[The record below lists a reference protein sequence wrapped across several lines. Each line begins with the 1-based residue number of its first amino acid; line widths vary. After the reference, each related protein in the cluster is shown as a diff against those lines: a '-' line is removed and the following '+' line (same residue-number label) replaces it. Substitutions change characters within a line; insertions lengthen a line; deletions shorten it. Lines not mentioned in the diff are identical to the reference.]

1 MKRFRFFVLALLVLG
16 MIGGASADT
25 SLGSPDRV
33 LDSVEAYN
41 AETGNDEN
49 NINTMSLNGDK
60 LFQTN
65 DGDYFYVYDYTKN
78 GGTSSEILNAQKI
91 DADGTGDNFHWS
103 VLPYDGSWYIYSFD
117 SSEMYEYT
125 FDDSTN
131 SLTKVGLAK
140 DFSSEFTRS
149 QGSTI
154 CENDHMYFRGDDAS
168 DGSLDLYRVDPSNSF
183 SVTNLGDYS
192 YQDGLTCLP
201 NGNLLV
207 GASGTDLK
215 EIYPSN
221 QSVVETYTTSGLATR
236 DRGIHLDKENG
247 DLILN
252 GEYDGD
258 GIDEALVWEKQ
269 FIFNQIP
276 QFNSSSINP
285 DPPLIGDTA
294 DFSYTASDPDGSI
307 SSVELVLKDDG
318 TQVFTGSKSS
328 ATGTF
333 SPPDKLTQGDIIAEF
348 TATDDAGAT
357 TKKTLTRTLTDTKP
371 VVNVS
376 QPSGTSFDYDQSIR
390 VNTKDDGD
398 NKANEQLSCSLELDG
413 SQIDQR
419 TVTEG
424 DSYTVNTRSDLG
436 SHSVNV
442 TCTEQDDQ
450 QSDSGSTS
458 FTVENFKFQSLSG
471 ASSGKETTQ
480 QSFTGGFKAGDMVNN
495 VSFDLVYDS
504 QVRDQETVNVSGV
517 TDSSQGFSHVL
528 NLAQTDGV
536 NRDYNVTAEVDYDN
550 LNSGT
555 STDNVDS
562 STNTQT
568 VNQAFSYNKSVLE
581 DGLTQLEAS
590 TLDFE
595 AQVNKDVNNDRADL
609 SAESTLQ
616 QTGETRTLEQNGLN
630 FTGIFDTDLINSTT
644 TTTNLDTT
652 VTVSFNGETRNFTN
666 TDTLTLEK
674 IQLSKSSSTGP
685 KTLQFETR
693 DEINNSLLDANV
705 EAGITVNN
713 PDQPDKTRFFGFDFT
728 KDKKHE
734 LFLSPSDA
742 TVTANVFEERSIAY
756 ENLDAGFPGRRHYLT
771 DTTLD
776 NETTNINLY
785 LLEQTKGQTVRLE
798 LTNSDLQGLSN
809 HLIRVERAFPDQ
821 NETRTVQL
829 AKTGTEGFASS
840 FLQLQ
845 ERYIFTVFD
854 ENGDLV
860 DQVGPET
867 VTTSDKRI
875 QVNDNIDPSLANV
888 LNEVQFTDIQRGNQ
902 SLSVSYVSETQRLNN
917 LFLKISSDGLFETK
931 TLDVDSS
938 EQPQG
943 QLEVNDFNASEQKVF
958 FELIGTFG
966 ETNLTLESGT
976 FGQES
981 NDFGNAG
988 IFVSFLMFTA
998 LTLSGLFRP
1007 SAAIGLGVISIFVMS
1022 FTGFLAVGQ
1031 QALISI
1037 AALAAVLIWRM
1048 SSQ

>member
-1 MKRFRFFVLALLVLG
+1 MNFRRVLVLG
-16 MIGGASADT
+16 LILVGTMGGASAD
-25 SLGSPDRV
+25 PDRIF
-33 LDSVEAYN
+33 
-41 AETGNDEN
+41 ND
-49 NINTMSLNGDK
+49 
-60 LFQTN
+60 
-65 DGDYFYVYDYTKN
+65 DGGRYA
-78 GGTSSEILNAQKI
+78 S
-91 DADGTGDNFHWS
+91 AD
-103 VLPYDGSWYIYSFD
+103 YSFTVETSDEVILTDYRWYPGGFEGSVKVEVVYNSNVVASKRID
-117 SSEMYEYT
+117 SYPIGTTVNLSFSESDY
-125 FDDSTN
+125 STIPSGDFKVN
-131 SLTKVGLAK
+131 WINIDNVKDQRREQSVSFSGSFVSLTSQTIPENQFGNGKPVL
-140 DFSSEFTRS
+140 EFKNNF
-149 QGSTI
+149 
-154 CENDHMYFRGDDAS
+154 NDP
-168 DGSLDLYRVDPSNSF
+168 PS
-183 SVTNLGDYS
+183 
-192 YQDGLTCLP
+192 
-201 NGNLLV
+201 
-207 GASGTDLK
+207 
-215 EIYPSN
+215 
-221 QSVVETYTTSGLATR
+221 
-236 DRGIHLDKENG
+236 
-247 DLILN
+247 
-252 GEYDGD
+252 
-258 GIDEALVWEKQ
+258 
-269 FIFNQIP
+269 
-276 QFNSSSINP
+276 FNSVSASP
-285 DPPLIGDTA
+285 SPLLIGETA
-294 DFSYTASDPDGSI
+294 DFNYSASDPDGSI
-307 SSVELVLKDDG
+307 SSVDLVLKDDG
-318 TQVFTGSKSS
+318 STVFTGSKST

-333 SPPDKLTQGDIIAEF
+333 SPPDTLTEGDITATF
-348 TATDDAGAT
+348 TATDNKGAT
-357 TKKTLTRTLTDTKP
+357 TTKTLTRTLTDTKP
-371 VVNVS
+371 IVNIS
-376 QPSGTSFDYDQSIR
+376 QPSGTVFDYDQNIN
-390 VNTKDDGD
+390 VDTQIDGD
-398 NKANEQLSCSLELDG
+398 NKANEQLSCVLELD
-413 SQIDQR
+413 SNQVDQR
-419 TVTEG
+419 SVTEG
-424 DSYTVNTRSDLG
+424 DNYTVNERADLG
-436 SHSVNV
+436 SHNANV

-450 QSDSGSTS
+450 QIDSGSTS
-458 FTVENFKFQSLSG
+458 LTVENFQFQSLSG
-471 ASSGKETTQ
+471 ASTGKETTE
-480 QSFTGGFKAGDMVNN
+480 QSFTAGFKAGDMVNN
-495 VSFDLVYDS
+495 VSFDLVYDGE
-504 QVRDQETVNVSGV
+504 VRDQATVNVSGV

-536 NRDYNVTAEVDYDN
+536 NRDYNVSASVDYDN

-562 STNTQT
+562 STNSQT
-568 VNQAFSYNKSVLE
+568 VNQAFSYDNSVFE

-595 AQVNKDVNNDRADL
+595 AQVNKQVTNDRASL
-609 SAESTLQ
+609 SASSTLQ
-616 QTGETRTLEQNGLN
+616 QTGETSTLEQNGLN
-630 FTGIFDTDLINSTT
+630 FTGIFDTDLINSTS

-652 VTVSFNGETRNFTN
+652 VTVSFNGESRTFTN

-705 EAGITVNN
+705 EAGITVSN
-713 PDQPDKTRFFGFDFT
+713 PDQPEKTRFFGFDFS
-728 KDKKHE
+728 KDKTHE

-742 TVTANVFEERSIAY
+742 TITANVFDKRSIAY

-771 DTTLD
+771 DTKLD

-829 AKTGTEGFASS
+829 AKTGTEGFAST

-860 DQVGPET
+860 DQIGPET
-867 VTTSDKRI
+867 VTTTDKRI
-875 QVNDNIDPSLANV
+875 QVNDEIDPSLANV
-888 LNEVQFTDIQRGNQ
+888 LNQVQFTDIQRGNQ

-943 QLEVNDFNASEQKVF
+943 QLEVTDFNASEQRVF

-966 ETNLTLESGT
+966 ETNLTLESGS
-976 FGQES
+976 FGQRT
-981 NDFGNAG
+981 NTYGNAG
-988 IFVSFLMFTA
+988 LFVSFLMFTA

>member
-1 MKRFRFFVLALLVLG
+1 MKTWRFSVLALLLVGLV
-16 MIGGASADT
+16 GGASA
-25 SLGSPDRV
+25 LPQ
-33 LDSVEAYN
+33 AYDGF
-41 AETGNDEN
+41 E
-49 NINTMSLNGDK
+49 
-60 LFQTN
+60 
-65 DGDYFYVYDYTKN
+65 DGDYTSDPSWNKQGSGQVIVQQSQKISGSDALEIDTSSSDSSSGIEYERSGGGGISAGDTYKISFYADDKEALVYGFSNTQGFNYGTSNSVYLYAGFPDINLNSFDPNGDFT
-78 GGTSSEILNAQKI
+78 GGTGFTY
-91 DADGTGDNFHWS
+91 DADEWYTAELTFFPSQNKVEFLLFDDADSQVFSTNFT
-103 VLPYDGSWYIYSFD
+103 D
-117 SSEMYEYT
+117 SSQ
-125 FDDSTN
+125 
-131 SLTKVGLAK
+131 
-140 DFSSEFTRS
+140 DFSSFEYVYVFQRVQNDAFRS
-149 QGSTI
+149 FVDDVSYSTK
-154 CENDHMYFRGDDAS
+154 EQNDA
-168 DGSLDLYRVDPSNSF
+168 
-183 SVTNLGDYS
+183 
-192 YQDGLTCLP
+192 
-201 NGNLLV
+201 
-207 GASGTDLK
+207 
-215 EIYPSN
+215 
-221 QSVVETYTTSGLATR
+221 
-236 DRGIHLDKENG
+236 
-247 DLILN
+247 
-252 GEYDGD
+252 
-258 GIDEALVWEKQ
+258 
-269 FIFNQIP
+269 P
-276 QFNSSSINP
+276 QFSSTSVSP
-285 DPPLIGDTA
+285 DPPLIGETA
-294 DFSYTASDPDGSI
+294 DFSYDASDTDGSI
-307 SSVELVLKDDG
+307 QSVELVLKDDG
-318 TQVFTGSKSS
+318 STVFSGSKSS

-333 SPPDKLTQGDIIAEF
+333 SPSVSLTQGDLTAEF
-348 TATDDAGAT
+348 TATDNNGAT
-357 TKKTLTRTLTDTKP
+357 TTKTLTRTLTDTKP

-390 VNTKDDGD
+390 IETKVDDSKPG
-398 NKANEQLSCSLELDG
+398 EELSCTLELDG
-413 SQIDQR
+413 NQIDER

-436 SHSVNV
+436 SHNVDV

-480 QSFTGGFKAGDMVNN
+480 QSFNAGFKAGDMVNN
-495 VSFDLVYDS
+495 VSFDLVYNS
-504 QVRDQETVNVSGV
+504 QIRDRSTVNVSGV

-536 NRDYNVTAEVDYDN
+536 NRDYNVSAEVNYDN

-555 STDNVDS
+555 SKDNVDS
-562 STNTQT
+562 STNSQT
-568 VNQAFSYNKSVLE
+568 VNQAFSYNKSVFE

-630 FTGIFDTDLINSTT
+630 FTGLIDTDLINSTST
-644 TTTNLDTT
+644 TTDLDTT
-652 VTVSFNGETRNFTN
+652 VTVSLNGQTRTLTN

-674 IQLSKSSSTGP
+674 IQLTKSSSTGP

-693 DEINNSLLDANV
+693 DEINNSLVDANV

-713 PDQPDKTRFFGFDFT
+713 PDQPGLTRFFGFDFS

-734 LFLSPSDA
+734 LYLAPSDA
-742 TVTANVFEERSIAY
+742 TVTANVFDKRSIAY

-829 AKTGTEGFASS
+829 AKTGTEGFAST

-875 QVNDNIDPSLANV
+875 QVNDGIDPSLANV
-888 LNEVQFTDIQRGNQ
+888 LNEVQFTDIRRENQ

-931 TLDVDSS
+931 TLDLDSS

-943 QLEVNDFNASEQKVF
+943 QLEVTQFNATDQRVF

>member
-1 MKRFRFFVLALLVLG
+1 MNWGRILVLGLILVG
-16 MIGGASADT
+16 MIGGGSAQLRDFDGFEDGDFTNDPSWTAGKFLDSGQLTVQQSVVAEGNKALEINGNNQDITFERTGDQAEISQGDIYKYYFRTNKSASFRYWALTSDGNPLSTGGDKGVELRHISKDIEITTEDAAGNQVQTVNFGSYQINKWYEFEVEFRPKDNKIDVRQYDLSGNLLDSITVDSAGST
-25 SLGSPDRV
+25 SLGGMT
-33 LDSVEAYN
+33 LA
-41 AETGNDEN
+41 
-49 NINTMSLNGDK
+49 
-60 LFQTN
+60 
-65 DGDYFYVYDYTKN
+65 DYS
-78 GGTSSEILNAQKI
+78 G
-91 DADGTGDNFHWS
+91 
-103 VLPYDGSWYIYSFD
+103 YSFWD
-117 SSEMYEYT
+117 EVS
-125 FDDSTN
+125 
-131 SLTKVGLAK
+131 
-140 DFSSEFTRS
+140 FT
-149 QGSTI
+149 GKPP
-154 CENDHMYFRGDDAS
+154 NKP
-168 DGSLDLYRVDPSNSF
+168 PSF
-183 SVTNLGDYS
+183 GFTSVS
-192 YQDGLTCLP
+192 
-201 NGNLLV
+201 
-207 GASGTDLK
+207 
-215 EIYPSN
+215 
-221 QSVVETYTTSGLATR
+221 
-236 DRGIHLDKENG
+236 
-247 DLILN
+247 
-252 GEYDGD
+252 
-258 GIDEALVWEKQ
+258 
-269 FIFNQIP
+269 
-276 QFNSSSINP
+276 P
-285 DPPLIGDTA
+285 DPPLIGETA

-307 SSVELVLKDDG
+307 QSVDLVLKDDG
-318 TQVFTGSKSS
+318 STVFTGSKSS
-328 ATGTF
+328 SSGTF
-333 SPPDKLTQGDIIAEF
+333 SPSVDLTEGDIKATF
-348 TATDDAGAT
+348 TATDNNGAT
-357 TKKTLTRTLTDTKP
+357 TTKTLTRTLTDTKP
-371 VVNVS
+371 VVNIS
-376 QPSGTSFDYDQSIR
+376 QPSGTVFDYGQTINVDTQI
-390 VNTKDDGD
+390 DGD
-398 NKANEQLSCSLELDG
+398 SNPNEELSCVLDLDN

-419 TVTEG
+419 TVNEG

-436 SHSVNV
+436 SHNVDV
-442 TCTEQDDQ
+442 TCTETDDQ
-450 QSDSGSTS
+450 QSDTGSTS

-480 QSFTGGFKAGDMVNN
+480 QSFNAGFKAGDMVNN

-504 QVRDQETVNVSGV
+504 QIRDQSTVNVSGV
-517 TDSSQGFSHVL
+517 TDSSQGFSHFL

-536 NRDYNVTAEVDYDN
+536 NRDYNVSAEVNYDN

-555 STDNVDS
+555 SKDNVDS

-568 VNQAFSYNKSVLE
+568 VNQAFSYKDSVFE

-609 SAESTLQ
+609 SASSTLQ
-616 QTGETRTLEQNGLN
+616 QTGRTRTLEQNGLN
-630 FTGIFDTDLINSTT
+630 FTGIFDTDLINSTST
-644 TTTNLDTT
+644 TTDLDTT
-652 VTVSFNGETRNFTN
+652 VTLSFNGQTRTLTN
-666 TDTLTLEK
+666 TDKLTLEK

-685 KTLQFETR
+685 KT
-693 DEINNSLLDANV
+693 
-705 EAGITVNN
+705 
-713 PDQPDKTRFFGFDFT
+713 
-728 KDKKHE
+728 H
-734 LFLSPSDA
+734 
-742 TVTANVFEERSIAY
+742 
-756 ENLDAGFPGRRHYLT
+756 
-771 DTTLD
+771 TTLD

-829 AKTGTEGFASS
+829 AKTGTEGFAST

-854 ENGDLV
+854 ENGELV

-867 VTTSDKRI
+867 VTTTDKRI
-875 QVNDNIDPSLANV
+875 QVNDGIDPSLANV
-888 LNEVQFTDIQRGNQ
+888 LNEVQFTDIQRQNQ

-943 QLEVNDFNASEQKVF
+943 QLKVTQFNATDQRVF

>member
-1 MKRFRFFVLALLVLG
+1 MNKAGRVLVLG
-16 MIGGASADT
+16 VLILGMVGSVSAGSG
-25 SLGSPDRV
+25 SLNFDRDV
-33 LDSVEAYN
+33 DFTQVCS
-41 AETGNDEN
+41 GC
-49 NINTMSLNGDK
+49 NINGVEPTP
-60 LFQTN
+60 N
-65 DGDYFYVYDYTKN
+65 DWYAV
-78 GGTSSEILNAQKI
+78 
-91 DADGTGDNFHWS
+91 DN
-103 VLPYDGSWYIYSFD
+103 
-117 SSEMYEYT
+117 
-125 FDDSTN
+125 
-131 SLTKVGLAK
+131 
-140 DFSSEFTRS
+140 
-149 QGSTI
+149 
-154 CENDHMYFRGDDAS
+154 
-168 DGSLDLYRVDPSNSF
+168 
-183 SVTNLGDYS
+183 
-192 YQDGLTCLP
+192 
-201 NGNLLV
+201 
-207 GASGTDLK
+207 SGTAYEL
-215 EIYPSN
+215 S
-221 QSVVETYTTSGLATR
+221 QSGTNPETYTTKTQYSIVSEAEGLTYTDFNSHFYLTTTSGNV
-236 DRGIHLDKENG
+236 I
-247 DLILN
+247 
-252 GEYDGD
+252 EYDSNFNQVANHSVASGQVD
-258 GIDEALVWEKQ
+258 GIDFSPLDDRFVIQLNDVDTMKLFDTSFNKIKTASSQTKDSVSSIYSDSIYSFEFSFDSNGYAEWDSNLNFQKSHSISSTLGNVRGAAIDGFDSGDVYLVSASGDGEV
-269 FIFNQIP
+269 FTFSNGNGL
-276 QFNSSSINP
+276 FNSAPEFSFTSINP
-285 DPPLIGDTA
+285 DPPLIGETVNL
-294 DFSYTASDPDGSI
+294 SYTASDSDGSI
-307 SSVELVLKDDG
+307 SSVDLTLKDDG
-318 TQVFTGSKSS
+318 NTVFTGSKTTS
-328 ATGTF
+328 TGTF
-333 SPPDKLTQGDIIAEF
+333 SPSVNLTEGDINATF
-348 TATDDAGAT
+348 TATDNAGAT
-357 TKKTLTRTLTDTKP
+357 TSTSLTRTLTDTRP
-371 VVNVS
+371 LVNIS
-376 QPSGTSFDYDQSIR
+376 QPSGTVFDYDQTIS
-390 VNTKDDGD
+390 VSTQDDGD
-398 NKANEQLSCSLELDG
+398 NNANEQLSCVLNLDG

-424 DSYTVNTRSDLG
+424 DNYTVTERADLG
-436 SHSVNV
+436 SHNVDV

-450 QSDSGSTS
+450 QTDSGGTS
-458 FTVENFKFQSLSG
+458 FTVENFQFQSLSG
-471 ASSGKETTQ
+471 ASLAEETTE
-480 QSFTGGFKAGDMVNN
+480 QSFTAGFKAGDMVNN
-495 VSFDLVYDS
+495 ISFDLVYDS
-504 QVRDQETVNVSGV
+504 QVRDQATVNVSGV

-536 NRDYNVTAEVDYDN
+536 KRDYNVSAEVNYDN
-550 LNSGT
+550 LNTGT

-562 STNTQT
+562 STKSQT
-568 VNQAFSYNKSVLE
+568 VNQAFSYNDSVFE

-595 AQVNKDVNNDRADL
+595 AQVNKQVTNDRADL

-616 QTGETRTLEQNGLN
+616 QTGETRTLQKDGTN
-630 FTGIFDTDLINSTT
+630 FTALIDTDLINSTS

-652 VTVSFNGETRNFTN
+652 VTVSFNGQSRTFSN

-713 PDQPDKTRFFGFDFT
+713 PDQPDKTRFFGFDFS
-728 KDKKHE
+728 KDKTHE

-742 TVTANVFEERSIAY
+742 TITANVFDRRSIAY

-829 AKTGTEGFASS
+829 AKTGTEGFAST

-867 VTTSDKRI
+867 VTTTDKRI
-875 QVNDNIDPSLANV
+875 QVNDDIDPSLANV
-888 LNEVQFTDIQRGNQ
+888 LNEVQFTDIQRQNQ

-917 LFLKISSDGLFETK
+917 LSLKISSDGLFETK

-943 QLEVNDFNASEQKVF
+943 QLEVTDFNASEQRVF

>member
-1 MKRFRFFVLALLVLG
+1 MKHLGRVLVLG
-16 MIGGASADT
+16 LLSLAMMGSVSAGVQDGFEDGDFTSNPSWTTSETNGKFQITSNSPLSGTFSLLYDGNGNSGFSSSTIETSVSSVSQGDVFRLEVNQQKEKHNFLFRFKDSDGDVTGIQLHRNNNEFRTASKNNLIRSGY
-25 SLGSPDRV
+25 SLGTTYV
-33 LDSVEAYN
+33 L
-41 AETGNDEN
+41 
-49 NINTMSLNGDK
+49 
-60 LFQTN
+60 
-65 DGDYFYVYDYTKN
+65 
-78 GGTSSEILNAQKI
+78 
-91 DADGTGDNFHWS
+91 
-103 VLPYDGSWYIYSFD
+103 
-117 SSEMYEYT
+117 EM
-125 FDDSTN
+125 
-131 SLTKVGLAK
+131 
-140 DFSSEFTRS
+140 EFT
-149 QGSTI
+149 GSNTI
-154 CENDHMYFRGDDAS
+154 EARAFDN
-168 DGSLDLYRVDPSNSF
+168 
-183 SVTNLGDYS
+183 
-192 YQDGLTCLP
+192 Q
-201 NGNLLV
+201 GNLL
-207 GASGTDLK
+207 G
-215 EIYPSN
+215 SN
-221 QSVVETYTTSGLATR
+221 TETTSTDVSKVDTIQIFHSDQTTTGADTRIDDVTYLA
-236 DRGIHLDKENG
+236 N
-247 DLILN
+247 N
-252 GEYDGD
+252 PP
-258 GIDEALVWEKQ
+258 V
-269 FIFNQIP
+269 
-276 QFNSSSINP
+276 FNSVSASP
-285 DPPLIGDTA
+285 SPLLIGQTG
-294 DFSYTASDPDGSI
+294 DFSYNASDPDGSI
-307 SSVELVLKDDG
+307 QSVDLTLKDDG
-318 TQVFTGSKSS
+318 STVFTGSKST
-328 ATGTF
+328 AKGTF
-333 SPPDKLTQGDIIAEF
+333 SPSYSLTQGDITATF
-348 TATDDAGAT
+348 TATDNDGAT
-357 TKKTLTRTLTDTKP
+357 ATKTLTRTLVDNRGTLT
-371 VVNVS
+371 VNS
-376 QPSGTSFDYDQSIR
+376 PSGSISNPERFFDYDVPVSVTHTDNDNNPNETITLEFDFVR
-390 VNTKDDGD
+390 DGD
-398 NKANEQLSCSLELDG
+398 PG
-413 SQIDQR
+413 FTTDQ
-419 TVTEG
+419 
-424 DSYTVNTRSDLG
+424 TVNISEGETFTTSFRQEISDSNEFRVRFNDQTQTNPDTNVDNFFNVTDFEITG
-436 SHSVNV
+436 VSGADTAFETESRDFSVNFR
-442 TCTEQDDQ
+442 T
-450 QSDSGSTS
+450 
-458 FTVENFKFQSLSG
+458 
-471 ASSGKETTQ
+471 
-480 QSFTGGFKAGDMVNN
+480 GDMVNSEAS
-495 VSFDLVYDS
+495 VSRF
-504 QVRDQETVNVSGV
+504 
-517 TDSSQGFSHVL
+517 F
-528 NLAQTDGV
+528 
-536 NRDYNVTAEVDYDN
+536 YN
-550 LNSGT
+550 GT
-555 STDNVDS
+555 ENIGQYTPSPS
-562 STNTQT
+562 STGSDTQT
-568 VNQAFSYNKSVLE
+568 VEVPLVQQNQTDLEYNFSLDYNATKFSGGTEIRTENSSGNQTIKHAFFYNNSVFE

-595 AQVNKDVNNDRADL
+595 AKIGKQVSNSKASL
-609 SAESTLQ
+609 SADSTLQ

-630 FTGIFDTDLINSTT
+630 FTGIFDTDLINSTS

-652 VTVSFNGETRNFTN
+652 VTVSFDGDTRTFSN

-674 IQLSKSSSTGP
+674 IQLTKSSSTGP

-693 DEINNSLLDANV
+693 DEIDNSLLDANM

-713 PDQPDKTRFFGFDFT
+713 PDQPEKTRFFGFDFS

-742 TVTANVFEERSIAY
+742 TITANVFEDRSITY
-756 ENLDAGFPGRRHYLT
+756 ENIDAGFPKRRHYFQ

-776 NETTNINLY
+776 NETTFINLY
-785 LLEQTKGQTVRLE
+785 LLEQTKGSTVRLE

-829 AKTGTEGFASS
+829 AKTGTEGFAST

-875 QVNDNIDPSLANV
+875 QVNDGIDPSLANV
-888 LNEVQFTDIQRGNQ
+888 LNEVQFTDIKRANQ

-943 QLEVNDFNASEQKVF
+943 QLEVTDFNASEQKVF